1 MTVAANVKQVLT
13 IVLAVMIFNL
23 SINLTNLFGI
33 TLTLIGGALYAKVE
47 FDQKNA
53 KAMGTISTSQSVDG
67 NGSTLNAPG
76 VPFSSVVEEKMNA
89 YPAAF
94 DQNER

>member
-13 IVLAVMIFNL
+13 IVLAVMIFHL

-47 FDQKNA
+47 FDQRNA
-53 KAMGTISTSQSVDG
+53 KALNNNSSSNSG
-67 NGSTLNAPG
+67 NSSLGGGQNLAPPG
-76 VPFSSVVEEKMNA
+76 VALSTVLEEKLSA
-89 YPAAF
+89 
-94 DQNER
+94 

>member
-13 IVLAVMIFNL
+13 IVLAVMIFHL
-23 SINLTNLFGI
+23 PINLTNLFGI

-53 KAMGTISTSQSVDG
+53 RALGITSTSHSVKE
-67 NGSTLNAPG
+67 NSPHLIAPG
-76 VPFSSVVEEKMNA
+76 GPLSSTVEEKMNA
-89 YPAAF
+89 
-94 DQNER
+94 